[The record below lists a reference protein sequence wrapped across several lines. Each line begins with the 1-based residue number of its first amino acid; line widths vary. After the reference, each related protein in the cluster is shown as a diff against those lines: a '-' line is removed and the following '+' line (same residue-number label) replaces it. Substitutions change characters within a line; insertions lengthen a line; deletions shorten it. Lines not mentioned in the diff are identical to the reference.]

1 MIKTFLSNA
10 GHTSSIPGQVAKIPH
25 ALKPKNQNIK
35 QKQYCNKFNTLKM
48 VHIKKKKLKKKN
60 KSSLCMS
67 FQLSNDPEEKGKK
80 RHVSNI
86 QTGVNSFLLSNWL
99 CRVNVLDTGS

>member
-1 MIKTFLSNA
+1 
-10 GHTSSIPGQVAKIPH
+10 
-25 ALKPKNQNIK
+25 
-35 QKQYCNKFNTLKM
+35 
-48 VHIKKKKLKKKN
+48 
-60 KSSLCMS
+60 MS
-67 FQLSNDPEEKGKK
+67 FQLSNDSEEKGKK